1 MLLTIDVGNTH
12 VKFAVFEGTIARGN
26 WRATTDR
33 ERTPDEWG
41 IHLDRFLAL
50 GGLQIGALSG
60 CVLASVVPPLTDALV
75 RMVEKYLHLEPLVV
89 SHASE
94 LGIAIDYPHPYEIG
108 ADRLVNAV
116 AASAEYGAPVIV
128 VDFGTGTT
136 FDIVNAAGAY
146 TGGIIAPG
154 LEASLAALSQRAARL
169 FNVALEF
176 PPQVIGKSTAEAMQ
190 SGLLWGYVSLIEGL
204 GQRVQAELGGACP
217 VIATGGLA
225 ERIAP
230 HTPLFSVVDHDL
242 TVKGLRLIWERS
254 GATGRPIPH

>member
-1 MLLTIDVGNTH
+1 MLLTVDVGNTH
-12 VKFAVFEGTIARGN
+12 VKFAVYEEQALRGN

-41 IHLDRFLAL
+41 IHLERFLDQ
-50 GGLQIGALSG
+50 GGLGLGDLSG
-60 CVLASVVPPLTDALV
+60 CIIASVVPQLTDSLRQMA
-75 RMVEKYLHLEPLVV
+75 EKYPRLKPLIVTHE
-89 SHASE
+89 SN
-94 LGIAIDYPHPYEIG
+94 LGIGIDYPHPYEIG
-108 ADRLVNAV
+108 ADRLVNSV
-116 AASAEYGAPVIV
+116 AAFAAYGAPVFV

-136 FDIVNAAGAY
+136 FDIVNAEGAY

-176 PPQVIGKSTAEAMQ
+176 PPSVIGKSTAQAMQ

-204 GQRVQAELGGACP
+204 GARVQEALGQPCP

-225 ERIAP
+225 DRIAP
-230 HTPLFSVVDHDL
+230 HTTLFTVVDHDL
-242 TVKGLRLIWERS
+242 TVKGLRLIWERNQ
-254 GATGRPIPH
+254 R